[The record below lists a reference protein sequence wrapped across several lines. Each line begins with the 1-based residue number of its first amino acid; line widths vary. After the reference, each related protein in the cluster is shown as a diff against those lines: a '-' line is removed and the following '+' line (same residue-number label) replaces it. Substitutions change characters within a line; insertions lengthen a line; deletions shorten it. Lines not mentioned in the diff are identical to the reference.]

1 MISGLIIYSRI
12 DKEKNTWFIDECIQ
26 RFADKG
32 VSLVYVDESEVK
44 DCVEKNNCSFAI
56 YRGRDYKIVEFLES
70 KGIKCFNNS
79 LTNKIANDKYLSF
92 EFLSKE
98 NIAVIPTFSSLEEV
112 GAFPLVMKSVD
123 GHGGQEVFL
132 INNKDEA
139 ETFKKQNKR
148 YVYQKYYSNEGDLR
162 LYVIDKKVIGA
173 VYRHSKDGFKSNFS
187 LGGDV
192 VSYEP
197 EQEIVDIAVRVAELL
212 DADYIGVD
220 FIKVNNQWCVN
231 EIEDPVGARMLYK
244 TSNIDAIELLV
255 NYIYS
260 LIVRLR
266 HQTLE

>member
-32 VSLVYVDESEVK
+32 VSLVYADESEVE
-44 DCVEKNNCSFAI
+44 DFIEKNNYSFAI
-56 YRGRDYKIVEFLES
+56 YRGRDHKIVEFLES
-70 KGIKCFNNS
+70 KGIKCINNS
-79 LTNKIANDKYLSF
+79 LANRIANDKYLSF

-98 NIAVIPTFSSLEEV
+98 KIAVIPTFSPLEEV
-112 GAFPLVMKSVD
+112 VTFPLVMKSVD

-139 ETFKKQNKR
+139 ETFRKQNKR
-148 YVYQKYYSNEGDLR
+148 YVYQKYYPNEGDLR
-162 LYVIDKKVIGA
+162 LYVLGKKVIGA

-187 LGGDV
+187 LGGDI

-197 EQEIVDIAVRVAELL
+197 EQEIANIAIKVAELL

-220 FIKVNNQWCVN
+220 FIKIDNKWCVN

-244 TSNIDAIELLV
+244 TTNIDVIELLV
-255 NYIYS
+255 NYIRS
-260 LIVRLR
+260 LIVVD
-266 HQTLE
+266 

>member
-1 MISGLIIYSRI
+1 MISGLIIYNKI
-12 DKEKNTWFIDECIQ
+12 DKDKNTWFIDECVQ
-26 RFADKG
+26 RFANKG
-32 VSLVYVDESEVK
+32 VSLVYIDENKVK
-44 DCVEKNNCSFAI
+44 DYVKNSVVSFAI
-56 YRGRDYKIVEFLES
+56 YRGRDYRMVEYLES
-70 KGIKCFNNS
+70 KGIRCFNNS
-79 LTNKIANDKYLSF
+79 ITNKTANDKSLSF
-92 EFLSKE
+92 AFLSCR
-98 NIAVIPTFSSLEEV
+98 NIPAIPTFSSLEEV
-112 GAFPLVMKSVD
+112 GVFPLVMKSVD
-123 GHGGQEVFL
+123 GHGGREVFL

-148 YVYQKYYSNEGDLR
+148 YLYQKYYPNEGDLR

-220 FIKVNNQWCVN
+220 FIKVSNQWCVN

-260 LIVRLR
+260 LLVVD
-266 HQTLE
+266 